1 MTKDEILDELNKLTA
16 QVKDL
21 IEGDSFDEGNG
32 QQEYITS
39 DFENTIYLRAM
50 KGYHSDVDIL
60 SSVKDTENGYIFH
73 FPSYSSSEQEN
84 YVCIDYAEAEYMRKL
99 LTYLHKKEQT

>member
-39 DFENTIYLRAM
+39 DFDKTIYLRAM
-50 KGYHSDVDIL
+50 GGYNSDVDIL
-60 SSVKDTENGYIFH
+60 RYSERKTPTLPGALPFH
-73 FPSYSSSEQEN
+73 SFNNLNFIVSFL
-84 YVCIDYAEAEYMRKL
+84 R
-99 LTYLHKKEQT
+99 